1 MHNKWISSTPTQTAH
16 QIITTN
22 EQFDPTPVLKTIF
35 EQLEKPFP
43 DRRSL
48 DDRIL
53 EKSASIARRL
63 TK

>member
-1 MHNKWISSTPTQTAH
+1 MHNKWISSTPTQTAPTLVVAN
-16 QIITTN
+16 Q
-22 EQFDPTPVLKTIF
+22 QFDPTPVIKTIF

>member
-1 MHNKWISSTPTQTAH
+1 MHKKWTTPTPITRQEH
-16 QIITTN
+16 PLTTN
-22 EQFDPTPVLKTIF
+22 EQFDPVPVLKTIY
-35 EQLEKPFP
+35 EQLNKSSP

-53 EKSASIARRL
+53 EKSASLARRL